1 MDAAMAAAVSSHV
14 EGYREVIGA
23 LVRAVAGAFDPGL
36 SMLDHDPVSVRI
48 TELVERL
55 KSDNDALRQKDPK
68 VLMES
73 LMAEERLLLDRQ
85 VLSSQYDAIATAVAD
100 LKWVVKANA
109 CIRSFAVTQR
119 EVTSKQKALAT
130 ELVAQELHRAIH
142 GQLRR
147 PAAEAAGAVPLRGR
161 CWND

>member
-1 MDAAMAAAVSSHV
+1 VLCHQVLDEDGIARLTRFYQFATSGVEAQLGQAKTTLAGYGTKLSKISLAFFDEGSVARRTLTEVDAAMAAAVSSHV

-23 LVRAVAGAFDPGL
+23 LARAVAGAFDPGL

-68 VLMES
+68 VLMGS

-85 VLSSQYDAIATAVAD
+85 VLSG
-100 LKWVVKANA
+100 K
-109 CIRSFAVTQR
+109 
-119 EVTSKQKALAT
+119 
-130 ELVAQELHRAIH
+130 
-142 GQLRR
+142 
-147 PAAEAAGAVPLRGR
+147 
-161 CWND
+161 